1 MQDRARR
8 NKEFELKGQCILIT
22 RPAHQQD
29 GLKSLLEAQGATVIS
44 FPGIEIAEP
53 DTTDFHRS
61 LINNIGHYH
70 IAIFVSRNAVDGAFR
85 YLEPDKLPLELQL
98 GVIGDASYRALLQ
111 TINAVGGQLI
121 RGHPHNSEG
130 LLATSALQQ
139 VAGKNILVFR
149 GQQGR
154 NLLGDELR
162 ARGANVSYCEV
173 YRRKIPEYE
182 ANSFTQMTSR
192 QFPTLAVF
200 TNNEGMENVVALSGA
215 NSRHELLRIPWLM
228 IGERMR
234 ESAVNLGHNA
244 VTLIAANV
252 NDEGIQQTINQWA
265 REQAV

>member
-1 MQDRARR
+1 MQDRGRG
-8 NKEFELKGQCILIT
+8 NKEFVLKGQCILIT

-44 FPGIEIAEP
+44 FPGIEIVEP

-61 LINNIGHYH
+61 LIDNIEHYN

-85 YLEPDKLPLELQL
+85 YLEPDKLPLDLQL
-98 GVIGDASYRALLQ
+98 GVIGDASYRALMQ
-111 TINAVGGQLI
+111 TIDAADAQLI

-130 LLATSALQQ
+130 LLATPALQR
-139 VAGKNILVFR
+139 VAGKNILIFR

-173 YRRKIPEYE
+173 YRRKIPEYD
-182 ANSFTQMTSR
+182 ANSFAQITSAR
-192 QFPTLAVF
+192 FPTLAVF
-200 TNNEGMENVVALSGA
+200 TSNEGMANVVSLSDGHA
-215 NSRHELLRIPWLM
+215 HGKLLGIPWLL
-228 IGERMR
+228 ISERMR

-244 VTLIAANV
+244 PTLIAVNA
-252 NDEGIQQTINQWA
+252 NDEGIQQTINEWA